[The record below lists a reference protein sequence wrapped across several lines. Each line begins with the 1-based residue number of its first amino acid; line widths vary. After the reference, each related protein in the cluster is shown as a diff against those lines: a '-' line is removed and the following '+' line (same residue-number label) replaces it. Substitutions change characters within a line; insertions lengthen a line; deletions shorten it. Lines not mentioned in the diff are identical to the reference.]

1 MLDSLKLTHTGPADE
16 FSMTFRPRLNLI
28 TGDNGL
34 GKSFFLDVAWWVLT
48 RTWAREPVVPHLPP
62 AVPVIKAKFDRTAPG
77 SQELESRFDRE
88 QDRWSQSKGRPPKP
102 GLVLYAQVDGGFS
115 VWDPERNYWKKESPE
130 RPPAYLFT
138 PSEVWEGN
146 HYCEGLIRDWA
157 SWQREESESFNLL
170 KGVLKV
176 LAPSMDEP
184 LYPGEL
190 RKIALDDPKRYPTL
204 VMPYGQ
210 EVPVIHASAGIRR
223 IIALAYL
230 LVWAW
235 QEHREVCA
243 LKGVQPAKEV
253 IFLIDEVEAHLH
265 PQWQRRILSALLE
278 VMSVLTGGHDI
289 SVQMV
294 TATHS
299 PLVLAS
305 TEPFFDQEKDGL
317 FLLAQRDE
325 KVVLDPQVWTKQGDV
340 LNWLVSDSFGLHQ
353 GRSVEAERAIE
364 AAEAW
369 MRGEDSAL
377 PGQLNNER
385 AIHDALLRLLPGHD
399 PFWPRWVIVRE
410 QQGKGS

>member
-1 MLDSLKLTHTGPADE
+1 
-16 FSMTFRPRLNLI
+16 
-28 TGDNGL
+28 
-34 GKSFFLDVAWWVLT
+34 
-48 RTWAREPVVPHLPP
+48 
-62 AVPVIKAKFDRTAPG
+62 
-77 SQELESRFDRE
+77 
-88 QDRWSQSKGRPPKP
+88 
-102 GLVLYAQVDGGFS
+102 
-115 VWDPERNYWKKESPE
+115 
-130 RPPAYLFT
+130 
-138 PSEVWEGN
+138 
-146 HYCEGLIRDWA
+146 
-157 SWQREESESFNLL
+157 
-170 KGVLKV
+170 
-176 LAPSMDEP
+176 
-184 LYPGEL
+184 
-190 RKIALDDPKRYPTL
+190 
-204 VMPYGQ
+204 
-210 EVPVIHASAGIRR
+210 
-223 IIALAYL
+223 LAYL

-235 QEHREVCA
+235 QEHREACA

-305 TEPFFDQEKDGL
+305 TEPFFDEEKDGL

-325 KVVLDPQVWTKQGDV
+325 KVVLDPQAWTKQGDV

-377 PGQLNNER
+377 PDQLNNER